1 MRTKI
6 LFIINPRSGVSKK
19 HDVPDLIRQYLDD
32 SKFQAEI
39 EFTKYSGHGFRLAS
53 EAVQKGFDVVCA
65 VGGDGSV
72 HNVGVALVNTSVK
85 LAIIPAGSGN
95 GYARHYDIPTR
106 VREALLTLNQ
116 MKVRTVDVGK
126 INRKYFLGVTGFG
139 FDAHIAGKFAKRK
152 RRGFTPYIYL
162 VFKEYFRFHENEYS
176 ISFESGKTLPIKA
189 WMVTVSN
196 ATEFGSGFCVSPFSN
211 TEDGE
216 LELTI
221 LRKPPI
227 WAAAGL
233 VRRFFKGTAP
243 YSPYVQTYRLKK
255 GIIQCS
261 FSEAHAD
268 GEPIKLRRPIQVEV
282 LPKALHLIVGENYA

>member
-1 MRTKI
+1 MKIKI

-19 HDVPDLIRQYLDD
+19 HDVPDLIRQYLDN
-32 SKFQAEI
+32 SKFEAEI

-53 EAVQKGFDVVCA
+53 EAVEKGFDVVCA

-72 HNVGVALVNTSVK
+72 HNVGVALVNTPVK

-152 RRGFTPYIYL
+152 RRGFSPYVYL
-162 VFKEYFRFHENEYS
+162 VLKEYFRFPEIDYD
-176 ISFESGKTLPIKA
+176 ISFESGKTLSQKA

-196 ATEFGSGFCVSPFSN
+196 ATEFGSGFCVSPFSS

-216 LELTI
+216 FELTV

-227 WAAAGL
+227 WAALGL

-243 YSPYVQTYRLKK
+243 FSPYVRTYRFKK
-255 GIIQCS
+255 ATINCTYEES
-261 FSEAHAD
+261 HAD